1 MNLKTDFLSKVL
13 YVIILLGLLG
23 LTGLIIGLPWIIPV
37 LFKDS
42 TFYSIVN
49 HNAILTLL
57 YVTGIPTWIILWM
70 TKKLAKNIIKREPF
84 SEDSIFS
91 LKVISICA
99 IIVFICY
106 LYTCLFLSATLGIIV
121 ITVGAF
127 MLSLISTIIY
137 KLVQVAVE
145 IQKENE
151 LTI

>member
-1 MNLKTDFLSKVL
+1 MNLKTDSLSKIL
-13 YVIILLGLLG
+13 YVIILLGIIA
-23 LTGLIIGLPWIIPV
+23 LTGVILGLPWVMPV

-42 TFYSIVN
+42 TFYAIVN
-49 HNAILTLL
+49 HNSILVLL

-70 TKKLAKNIIKREPF
+70 TKRLAKNIIKREPF
-84 SEDSIFS
+84 SDSSSFS

-106 LYTCLFLSATLGIIV
+106 LYACFFLIATLGTIV
-121 ITVGAF
+121 ITLGAF
-127 MLSLISTIIY
+127 MVSLISAIIY
-137 KLVQVAVE
+137 RLVQVAIE

>member
-1 MNLKTDFLSKVL
+1 MNFKTDSLSKIL
-13 YVIILLGLLG
+13 YAIILLGLIA
-23 LTGLIIGLPWIIPV
+23 LTGVIIGLPWVMPV

-49 HNAILTLL
+49 HNAILVLL

-70 TKKLAKNIIKREPF
+70 TKRLAKNIIKREPF
-84 SEDSIFS
+84 SESSSFS

-106 LYTCLFLSATLGIIV
+106 LYACFFLSATLGIIV
-121 ITVGAF
+121 ITLGAF
-127 MLSLISTIIY
+127 MVALISAIIY

>member
-1 MNLKTDFLSKVL
+1 MNLKTDSLSKIL
-13 YVIILLGLLG
+13 YVIILLGLIA
-23 LTGLIIGLPWIIPV
+23 LTGVILGLPWVMPV

-42 TFYSIVN
+42 TFYSVVN
-49 HNAILTLL
+49 HNSILILL

-70 TKKLAKNIIKREPF
+70 TKRLAKNIIKREPF
-84 SEDSIFS
+84 SDSSSFS

-106 LYTCLFLSATLGIIV
+106 LYACFFLIATLGIIV
-121 ITVGAF
+121 ITLGAF
-127 MLSLISTIIY
+127 MVSLISAIIY
-137 KLVQVAVE
+137 RLVQVAIE